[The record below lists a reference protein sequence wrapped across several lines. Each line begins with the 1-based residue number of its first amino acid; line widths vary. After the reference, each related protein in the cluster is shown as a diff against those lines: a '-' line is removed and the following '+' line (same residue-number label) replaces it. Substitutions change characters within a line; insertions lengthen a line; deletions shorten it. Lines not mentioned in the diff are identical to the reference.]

1 MELAF
6 FLEAFLLSFRNCA
19 GSATSTVSSGFIA
32 TVKKL
37 CLEWSLVFFFFFFPV
52 RYTME
57 LFNELMFLALY
68 IKAH

>member
-1 MELAF
+1 VE
-6 FLEAFLLSFRNCA
+6 SFVFHLGTA

-32 TVKKL
+32 KIKTLPGVISGL
-37 CLEWSLVFFFFFFPV
+37 FSFRV

-57 LFNELMFLALY
+57 LLNELMFLALY

>member
-1 MELAF
+1 MELAGF
-6 FLEAFLLSFRNCA
+6 RGAFRHSTRDCA

-32 TVKKL
+32 PIKTLPAVISGL
-37 CLEWSLVFFFFFFPV
+37 FYFPV

-57 LFNELMFLALY
+57 LLNDLMFLALY